1 MLSIRRLTAQGWVVA
16 ALLLGIAAVRVFAL
30 VHGVRVEANQYDIN
44 RFYAI
49 AQSAGVP
56 YRDYPVEYPPLT
68 VLLLKAV
75 AAVLHSRNRFGDGIL
90 LLSLASEI
98 AIGWIL
104 WRTWGL
110 RAALVFLVI
119 DSVLI
124 ALLITRLDLV
134 STALTVAAVAAA
146 LRRRPVLGAILIA
159 IGCGVKLW
167 PLPVALVLL
176 MVLRDRERLRY
187 GVTLAACTAAG
198 VAGWLLVGGSAA
210 IQQVLTFRGAT
221 GWQVESVPGSFIHLV
236 TREVPFSVAGSNR
249 FGTVPAAVP
258 VILFGVAA
266 VITLWVLSRATRNDI
281 GPAWIASV
289 GAFLA
294 CATLLSPQFVVWL
307 FPAAAICWVTGHRS
321 LTIAVALV
329 AVLTLAETEY
339 LTYPVL
345 LSVSTKGLLLV
356 ALRNAVLVATVVL
369 ALYRLAQRR
378 PAPDAVRARAQLAA

>member
-1 MLSIRRLTAQGWVVA
+1 MLSIRRLTPQGWLIV
-16 ALLLGIAAVRVFAL
+16 ALLVGIAGVRLFAL

-49 AQSAGVP
+49 AHSAGTP

-75 AAVLHSRNRFGDGIL
+75 AAVLHSRGRFGDGIL
-90 LLSLASEI
+90 LLSLGSEI
-98 AIGWIL
+98 AIGAVL
-104 WRTWGL
+104 WRTRGL
-110 RAALVFLVI
+110 RAALAFLLI

-124 ALLITRLDLV
+124 ALLVTRLDLV
-134 STALTVAAVAAA
+134 STALPVAAVAAA
-146 LRRRPVLGAILIA
+146 LRRRPVLAAILIA

-176 MVLRDRERLRY
+176 MVLKDRERLRY
-187 GVTLAACTAAG
+187 GVTLAVCTAAG
-198 VAGWLLVGGSAA
+198 VAGWLLVGGTAA
-210 IQQVLTFRGAT
+210 IQQVLSFRGAT
-221 GWQVESVPGSFIHLV
+221 GWQVESVLGSFIHLV
-236 TREVPFSVAGSNR
+236 TREVPLSVAGAIR
-249 FGTVPAAVP
+249 FGTVPAAIP
-258 VILFGVAA
+258 AILFGVAS
-266 VITLWVLSRATRNDI
+266 VVTLWVLYRSTRHDI

-329 AVLTLAETEY
+329 ALLTLAETEY

-356 ALRNAVLVATVVL
+356 ALRNAVLVATVIL
-369 ALYRLAQRR
+369 ALYRLARRR
-378 PAPDAVRARAQLAA
+378 PAPDVVSARAQLAA